1 MYLTFGSSPATQD
14 LVGESTDKALPRAIG
29 IEEFSWSIENPV
41 TIGSASAGAGAGKA
55 KFEELS
61 IKKAVDSSS
70 PGLMAAVGTGT
81 AIPAATIVVR
91 NGNTG
96 AQDAYLQVVNDA
108 MTDWTGPVLG

>member
-1 MYLTFGSSPATQD
+1 
-14 LVGESTDKALPRAIG
+14 
-29 IEEFSWSIENPV
+29 
-41 TIGSASAGAGAGKA
+41 
-55 KFEELS
+55 
-61 IKKAVDSSS
+61 VDSSS